1 MVIAGGAEVNTALG
15 ADLVGGGVLGVV
27 EVVGR
32 TLNIGNFLVGKMYA
46 LSNTE

>member
-1 MVIAGGAEVNTALG
+1 MVIAGAEVNTAFG
-15 ADLVGGGVLGVV
+15 TDLVDGEVLGVV

-32 TLNIGNFLVGKMYA
+32 TLKIGNFLVGKMYA